1 MLIVNT
7 ICFRGGMG
15 SIQSGKHIFCGIYSI
30 GADYEVVM
38 KL

>member
-1 MLIVNT
+1 MLKVNT

-15 SIQSGKHIFCGIYSI
+15 SIQSRKHIFVAFI